1 MLCKMHNLKY
11 GIFHFYPLLTWR
23 DHSSTSPKNLPT
35 FAYIFSKILPCTTKE
50 DYLIINNHLYPISRE
65 STTSI
70 LHFSN
75 STQMSVAYPTRM
87 GTEVI
92 GIQNGGGMLTSSIGR
107 AHSVRTK
114 VGRLRKHSVLKSD
127 WFSVILTIKRE
138 YWV

>member
-1 MLCKMHNLKY
+1 MYNLKY

-35 FAYIFSKILPCTTKE
+35 FPYIFSKILHCTAKE
-50 DYLIINNHLYPISRE
+50 DYLIINNHFILKAEKVLHLYCTLICN
-65 STTSI
+65 SI
-70 LHFSN
+70 
-75 STQMSVAYPTRM
+75 QMSVAYPARM

-92 GIQNGGGMLTSSIGR
+92 RIQNGGGMLTSSVRR

-127 WFSVILTIKRE
+127 SFSVILTIKRE
-138 YWV
+138 Y